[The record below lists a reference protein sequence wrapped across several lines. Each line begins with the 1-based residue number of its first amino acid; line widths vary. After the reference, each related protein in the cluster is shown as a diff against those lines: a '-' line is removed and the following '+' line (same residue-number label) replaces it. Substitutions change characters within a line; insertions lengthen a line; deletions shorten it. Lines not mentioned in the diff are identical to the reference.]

1 MRGDSVQI
9 FEVGPRDGIQN
20 EPRRI
25 SLEDKLWFVSSLIQ
39 AGVRD
44 IELGA
49 FVRYDRVPQMADT
62 DEVYTRIKAKTLRL
76 APARAWCLVPNRKAL
91 ERALRVGVTH
101 IALFTA
107 ATESF
112 TKKNIGMSIR
122 QSLEEFQQ
130 VIAEGRRVLG
140 SSLRVRGY
148 VSTAFGC
155 PFEGKVA
162 PSKALRVIEQLSHLG
177 VDQVSIGDTI
187 GVATP
192 ADVRRLIPAA
202 LAQLGVARTAVH
214 FHDTRG
220 IALAN
225 VLASLDLGVRTVD
238 SSAGGLGGCPFAPG
252 ASGNLATEDLV
263 YLLQG
268 MRIKTGI
275 DLDAVAAISLE
286 LSLRL
291 QRPLT
296 SRYVQ
301 AFAAA
306 CTKKKRP
313 RAFNSASGL

>member
-1 MRGDSVQI
+1 MKGDSVQI

-20 EPRRI
+20 EPRLL
-25 SLEDKLWFVSSLIQ
+25 SLEDKQWLVSSLIQ
-39 AGVRD
+39 AGIRD

-62 DEVYTRIKAKTLRL
+62 DEVYSRIKAKTLRL

-101 IALFTA
+101 IAIFTA

-112 TKKNIGMSIR
+112 TQKNIGMSIR
-122 QSLEEFQQ
+122 QSLLEFQK
-130 VIAEGRRVLG
+130 VIQEGRQALG
-140 SSLRVRGY
+140 AALRVRGY

-155 PFEGKVA
+155 PFEGRVL
-162 PSKALRVIEQLSHLG
+162 PPKALRVIEQLSNLG
-177 VDQVSIGDTI
+177 VDQISIGDTI

-192 ADVRRLIPAA
+192 ADVRRLIPSA
-202 LAQLGVARTAVH
+202 LVSLGVERTAVH

-220 IALAN
+220 LALAN
-225 VLASLDLGVRTVD
+225 VLAALDLGVRIVD

-252 ASGNLATEDLV
+252 ASGNLATEDLL
-263 YLLQG
+263 YLLHG
-268 MRIKTGI
+268 MRFKTGI
-275 DLDAVAAISLE
+275 DLQAVATISLE
-286 LSLRL
+286 LARRL
-291 QRPLT
+291 NRPLT

-306 CTKKKRP
+306 CAQKKRS
-313 RAFNSASGL
+313 RKTSLA